1 MTAQP
6 ALIVDL
12 RCLQDENYR
21 ERGVGRHALGLL
33 QHARAHSGFAAG
45 HRIVGVTDPAL
56 PALSA
61 TVRAL
66 VDSVQHTGYVGD
78 MAGCWFV
85 QLSPMT
91 HDPLFTARLSS
102 SPRCLRAAVVYDF
115 IPFDFPARYLPD
127 ARRRLD
133 YNAQLAWLSGY
144 DLFMP
149 ISRSSAAR
157 LRALLPIPERDVT
170 VTGAPLDPGFERCAE
185 AAHGRP
191 LAGRHLLVIGGGDAR
206 KNVECPIRA
215 HAACAAM
222 AGAGVPIVVTGSY
235 APHQVETFRDLHRDG
250 GGRPGQLRFPGH
262 VSEAELLGL
271 YREAFCV
278 VTASRAEGFSL
289 PVIEAMAAAV
299 PSVASRTPAHRELI
313 DDDALLFEPDD
324 HATLAAILA
333 RAVRPEWRSAVVEQQ
348 APTWPRFRTA
358 EVARLFWSA
367 MQARADERA
376 DECDGERARAAADGA
391 VAAVA
396 GAQGAA
402 GMGCAQGTPR
412 QGRARVALLSPVPPD
427 RSGVADYTAACCV
440 ELGLRVDLHVFTETA
455 NPAPIANTTISPLS
469 ALPMLSGGFDRVVGV
484 MGNSHYHARI
494 FRLLMRYG
502 GACICHDVRLVGF
515 YAAMLG
521 WDHALATASAE
532 LGRPVGRS
540 EVDGWL
546 ADESTL
552 KATFLGELA
561 VQAEPFIL
569 HSPPVARVVAE
580 RFGREPTCLPFSIYR
595 SWSAEELTASRRTEA
610 RARLGI
616 GEVEILIATF
626 GFVFGTKGPEEC
638 IWALEVLRGWR
649 IPARLVFVG
658 ASLIEDLSP
667 LLTLRERLGL
677 EQHVHFIERYT
688 SEETYRDYLL
698 AADYGIQLRLY
709 GMGAMSGA
717 LLDCIASGLPT
728 VANQD
733 MADAADAPGFVR
745 RVPDKLAPVLVA
757 EAIADM
763 IAGDGAAGR
772 DSEGRRAFE
781 AGHNFGN
788 YADQLCLALGL
799 SHAAAG

>member
-33 QHARAHSGFAAG
+33 QHARAHSAFAAG

-56 PALSA
+56 PALGA

-66 VDSVQHTGYVGD
+66 VDSVQRTGYVGD

-115 IPFDFPARYLPD
+115 IPFDFPALYLPD

-149 ISRSSAAR
+149 ISRSSAER
-157 LRALLPIPERDVT
+157 LCALLPIPERDVT

-191 LAGRHLLVIGGGDAR
+191 LAGRHLLVIGGGDPR

-235 APHQVETFRDLHRDG
+235 APHQVEAFRDLHRDG

-289 PVIEAMAAAV
+289 PVVEAMAAAV
-299 PSVASRTPAHRELI
+299 PSVASRIPAHRELI

-333 RAVRPEWRSAVVEQQ
+333 RAVQPEWRSAVVEQQ
-348 APTWPRFRTA
+348 APVWPRFRTA

-367 MQARADERA
+367 MQARADER
-376 DECDGERARAAADGA
+376 ERAAAGGA

-402 GMGCAQGTPR
+402 GMGDAQGAPR

-440 ELGLRVDLHVFTETA
+440 ELGLRVDLHVFTETV

-484 MGNSHYHARI
+484 MGNSHYHTRI

-502 GACICHDVRLVGF
+502 GACICHDVRLAGF

-569 HSPPVARVVAE
+569 HSPPVARIVAE
-580 RFGREPTCLPFSIYR
+580 RFGREPICLPFSIYR
-595 SWSAEELTASRRTEA
+595 SWSAAELLPSRRKEA

-616 GEVEILIATF
+616 GDGEVLIATF
-626 GFVFGTKGPEEC
+626 GFVAETKAPGEC
-638 IWALEVLRGWR
+638 IWALDLLRGWG
-649 IPARLVFVG
+649 IAARLVFVG
-658 ASLIEDLSP
+658 ASLMEDLAP
-667 LLTLRERLGL
+667 LLHLREALGL
-677 EQHVHFIERYT
+677 EDQVHFLQDYT
-688 SEETYRDYLL
+688 SEELYRDYLL

-717 LLDCIASGLPT
+717 LLDCISSGLPT
-728 VANQD
+728 VANRD

-745 RVPDKLAPVLVA
+745 RVPDMLAPALVA

-772 DSEGRRAFE
+772 DSADRRDFE
-781 AGHNFGN
+781 AAHNFSN
-788 YADQLCLALGL
+788 YADQLCRALDL
-799 SHAAAG
+799 SHAVAG

>member
-56 PALSA
+56 PALGA
-61 TVRAL
+61 AVRAL

-157 LRALLPIPERDVT
+157 LRALLPVPERDVT
-170 VTGAPLDPGFERCAE
+170 VTGAPLDPAFERSAE

-191 LAGRHLLVIGGGDAR
+191 PAGRHLLVIGGGDAR

-222 AGAGVPIVVTGSY
+222 VEAGVPIVVTGGY
-235 APHQVETFRDLHRDG
+235 APHQVEALRDLHRDG

-299 PSVASRTPAHRELI
+299 PSVASRIPAHRELI
-313 DDDALLFEPDD
+313 DDDALMFEPDD

-333 RAVRPEWRSAVVEQQ
+333 RAVRPEWRSTVVEQQ

-367 MQARADERA
+367 MQARADER
-376 DECDGERARAAADGA
+376 DEERALQAAGGA

-402 GMGCAQGTPR
+402 GMGDAQDAPR

-427 RSGVADYTAACCV
+427 RSGVADYTAACCA
-440 ELGLRVDLHVFTETA
+440 ELGLRVDLHVFTETE
-455 NPAPIANTTISPLS
+455 NPTPIANTTISPLS

-484 MGNSHYHARI
+484 MGNSHLHARI

-502 GACICHDVRLVGF
+502 GACICHDARLLGF
-515 YAAMLG
+515 YRILLG
-521 WDHALATASAE
+521 EAHTRATAERE
-532 LGRPVGRS
+532 LGRALKPGELDLWLSDESHLVATFFA
-540 EVDGWL
+540 DL
-546 ADESTL
+546 ADTTEPLMFHSRPSVDL
-552 KATFLGELA
+552 
-561 VQAEPFIL
+561 VQARL
-569 HSPPVARVVAE
+569 
-580 RFGREPTCLPFSIYR
+580 GRQSVLLPFSIYR
-595 SWSAEELTASRRTEA
+595 PWPEQALETSSRVAA
-610 RARLGI
+610 RGRLG
-616 GEVEILIATF
+616 VAPDVPLLVTF
-626 GFVFGTKGPEEC
+626 GFVQPAKGPEEC
-638 IWALEVLRGWR
+638 VWALDLLRHWGIGAQLHFVGEPPPQGSAVEVL
-649 IPARLVFVG
+649 VG
-658 ASLIEDLSP
+658 A
-667 LLTLRERLGL
+667 LGL
-677 EQHVHFIERYT
+677 EAQVRFHRDYVDEAL
-688 SEETYRDYLL
+688 YRDYLL
-698 AADYGIQLRLY
+698 GADAAIQLRTHNL
-709 GMGAMSGA
+709 GSLSGA
-717 LLDCIASGLPT
+717 LLDCVAAGLPAI
-728 VANQD
+728 ANAGLAESLGTPEYVYRIPDQLSPVLL
-733 MADAADAPGFVR
+733 ADAIEELLG
-745 RVPDKLAPVLVA
+745 
-757 EAIADM
+757 
-763 IAGDGAAGR
+763 AGR
-772 DSEGRRAFE
+772 PASWEEARRDFE
-781 AGHNFGN
+781 AGHNFRV
-788 YADQLCLALGL
+788 YADRLCSALDL
-799 SHAAAG
+799 VPEAEAA